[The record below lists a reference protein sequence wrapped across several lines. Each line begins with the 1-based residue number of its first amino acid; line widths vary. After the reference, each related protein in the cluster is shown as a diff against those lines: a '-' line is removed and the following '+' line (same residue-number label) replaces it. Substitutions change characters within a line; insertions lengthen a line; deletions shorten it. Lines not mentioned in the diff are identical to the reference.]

1 MKLPFFNESLN
12 AFLAVAAER
21 SFSAAAKK
29 LGVTQSAVTKAVAR
43 LEKELEVELFDRGCR
58 PVMLTEEAMLLL
70 KDVLACQHTLE
81 NTAEFMQS
89 RSNLKP
95 VYRIGVIEGLSKN
108 LMPQLIKALQ
118 SEASEIVTQIGT
130 SLVLV
135 EKLVR
140 NELDFA
146 FTSAAYDEVRGLYR
160 TKLFEEESIVL
171 MPKAMAAK
179 RDSWTWSQLQL
190 CGIPFLH
197 FAREGGVGRINDAY
211 LSLQNIKTP
220 NRIEVDSTGIMTS
233 LIAQGMGWTVGSPLT
248 LVQNFDLIDEI
259 AAIPTPPPGL
269 QRSLFLVCRDDR
281 SEESRRKFIRLAQE
295 MMNAHVVP
303 LFDEVKRRVGC

>member
-95 VYRIGVIEGLSKN
+95 VYRIGVIEGLSKS

-118 SEASEIVTQIGT
+118 SEASEIVTQGSSSKPP
-130 SLVLV
+130 SL
-135 EKLVR
+135 
-140 NELDFA
+140 ND
-146 FTSAAYDEVRGLYR
+146 
-160 TKLFEEESIVL
+160 
-171 MPKAMAAK
+171 
-179 RDSWTWSQLQL
+179 
-190 CGIPFLH
+190 
-197 FAREGGVGRINDAY
+197 GG
-211 LSLQNIKTP
+211 
-220 NRIEVDSTGIMTS
+220 
-233 LIAQGMGWTVGSPLT
+233 
-248 LVQNFDLIDEI
+248 
-259 AAIPTPPPGL
+259 
-269 QRSLFLVCRDDR
+269 
-281 SEESRRKFIRLAQE
+281 SRF
-295 MMNAHVVP
+295 V
-303 LFDEVKRRVGC
+303 

>member
-95 VYRIGVIEGLSKN
+95 VYRIGVIEGLSKS

-160 TKLFEEESIVL
+160 TKLFEEE
-171 MPKAMAAK
+171 
-179 RDSWTWSQLQL
+179 
-190 CGIPFLH
+190 
-197 FAREGGVGRINDAY
+197 
-211 LSLQNIKTP
+211 
-220 NRIEVDSTGIMTS
+220 
-233 LIAQGMGWTVGSPLT
+233 
-248 LVQNFDLIDEI
+248 
-259 AAIPTPPPGL
+259 
-269 QRSLFLVCRDDR
+269 
-281 SEESRRKFIRLAQE
+281 
-295 MMNAHVVP
+295 
-303 LFDEVKRRVGC
+303 

>member
-95 VYRIGVIEGLSKN
+95 VYRIGVIEGLSKS

-171 MPKAMAAK
+171 MPKAMAPSEIRGRGPSCSFAAFLFFILRAK
-179 RDSWTWSQLQL
+179 AAW
-190 CGIPFLH
+190 
-197 FAREGGVGRINDAY
+197 AE
-211 LSLQNIKTP
+211 
-220 NRIEVDSTGIMTS
+220 STMPISVFRT
-233 LIAQGMGWTVGSPLT
+233 
-248 LVQNFDLIDEI
+248 
-259 AAIPTPPPGL
+259 
-269 QRSLFLVCRDDR
+269 
-281 SEESRRKFIRLAQE
+281 SRRPIASRST
-295 MMNAHVVP
+295 
-303 LFDEVKRRVGC
+303 RRAS